1 MWNFGS
7 TFSSCRIS
15 NGHEAMKGIFF
26 FFCFCAVCVRKESN
40 PLSLVEDDLWWKV
53 QVASICLLFSH
64 LFGFSIR
71 ASKDP
76 IPISNLILFFLLFFF
91 LLFFSCAFLV
101 NFTTFL
107 YSLTGIMWILPLF
120 LVLLFRSKAIF
131 KCCFLY
137 KKWKTKFKCLSMIKY
152 EVNYKLRIQILQLTI
167 LTHT

>member
-26 FFCFCAVCVRKESN
+26 FFCFCGVCVRKESN
-40 PLSLVEDDLWWKV
+40 SLSLVEDDLWWKV

-76 IPISNLILFFLLFFF
+76 IPISNLILFFFLSFFPSFFRVHF
-91 LLFFSCAFLV
+91 L
-101 NFTTFL
+101 
-107 YSLTGIMWILPLF
+107 WILPLF
-120 LVLLFRSKAIF
+120 FIAWQVSCEFYLSFESSFSVLKPSSNVVF
-131 KCCFLY
+131 Y
-137 KKWKTKFKCLSMIKY
+137 TKKKMK
-152 EVNYKLRIQILQLTI
+152 NQIQVLIND
-167 LTHT
+167 